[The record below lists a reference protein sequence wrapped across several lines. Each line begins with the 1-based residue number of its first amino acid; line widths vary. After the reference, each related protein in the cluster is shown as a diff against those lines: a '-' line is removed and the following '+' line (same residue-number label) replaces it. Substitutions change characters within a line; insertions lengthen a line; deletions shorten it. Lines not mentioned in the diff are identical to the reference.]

1 VFIVINGNNLGTN
14 YTATGLTTGNTY
26 VFKVQARNSYGLS
39 LYSNQVTILIATAPS
54 KPFTPMT
61 SVSADQAVI
70 TWVAPSA
77 NGSPITSY
85 SIYVKTKAGTYSQDL
100 TNCDGSAATIVR
112 DTVCRIP
119 LLTL

>member
-1 VFIVINGNNLGTN
+1 MINGNNLGTN

-39 LYSNQVTILIATAPS
+39 LFSNEVTILVATTPS
-54 KPFTPMT
+54 KPSTPMT
-61 SVSADQAVI
+61 SVSANQAVI
-70 TWVAPSA
+70 TWVAPSE

-85 SIYVKTKAGTYSQDL
+85 SIYVKTKAGTYSQEL
-100 TNCDGSAATIVR
+100 TYCDGSAATIVR
-112 DTVCRIP
+112 DTVCQIP